1 MSETLEIEE
10 QMKILESWLDKTSEL
25 LLSEADR
32 LTDLSDGIVK
42 IIATKRE
49 EYARLGFKKESI
61 QTQINRLFGQFI
73 FSAKN
78 LKAFQGRSRSP
89 LLKLRAWNSP
99 GEAQHGDADVTSHG
113 GAGKVQQM

>member
-1 MSETLEIEE
+1 MSETLESKE

-49 EYARLGFKKESI
+49 EYARLGFKEESI
-61 QTQINRLFGQFI
+61 QTQINRFNSWSFYF
-73 FSAKN
+73 FSPKPENFSGSQQIAPSQTQS
-78 LKAFQGRSRSP
+78 LELSGR
-89 LLKLRAWNSP
+89 NTT
-99 GEAQHGDADVTSHG
+99 Q
-113 GAGKVQQM
+113 